1 MLLKNND
8 LKVNKKDIFIFSM
21 IFVIINLVGVFIVQY
36 FNKKVIDYLTLE
48 NITLKFG
55 LFILFFSVIFDC
67 SRLLTKTIELKF
79 VNFKMLKITNKAKEK
94 VFTYTINHSMSFF
107 DNSFSGDIS
116 SKISNIGNQLNKF
129 IDSIAHI
136 ISNIIFFILSFI
148 FYVSINIYI
157 AISFLIS
164 AIIYLLVCE
173 KYSSQYSEKRKIK
186 EEKKSN
192 YFGFVN
198 DVFLNIINV
207 KSFSHM
213 HFEKCNSNRY
223 LFKILKS
230 EKDII
235 KTQTKVQFLHFFS
248 TFVLFFSTISVATI
262 LLSTNKI
269 TSGDFVIVVIIL
281 HILKFSLR
289 SFMRYINQY
298 YASIGALNNSIEKLY
313 QPIEINNKTQ
323 NKLNLF
329 NGKIVFNNITFDYE
343 K

>member
-21 IFVIINLVGVFIVQY
+21 IFVIINLVGVFIAQY

-148 FYVSINIYI
+148 FYVSINIYCHI
-157 AISFLIS
+157 FFDFCYYIFISL
-164 AIIYLLVCE
+164 
-173 KYSSQYSEKRKIK
+173 RKIF
-186 EEKKSN
+186 KSI
-192 YFGFVN
+192 F
-198 DVFLNIINV
+198 
-207 KSFSHM
+207 
-213 HFEKCNSNRY
+213 
-223 LFKILKS
+223 
-230 EKDII
+230 
-235 KTQTKVQFLHFFS
+235 
-248 TFVLFFSTISVATI
+248 
-262 LLSTNKI
+262 
-269 TSGDFVIVVIIL
+269 
-281 HILKFSLR
+281 
-289 SFMRYINQY
+289 
-298 YASIGALNNSIEKLY
+298 
-313 QPIEINNKTQ
+313 
-323 NKLNLF
+323 
-329 NGKIVFNNITFDYE
+329 
-343 K
+343 

>member
-1 MLLKNND
+1 M
-8 LKVNKKDIFIFSM
+8 
-21 IFVIINLVGVFIVQY
+21 
-36 FNKKVIDYLTLE
+36 
-48 NITLKFG
+48 
-55 LFILFFSVIFDC
+55 
-67 SRLLTKTIELKF
+67 
-79 VNFKMLKITNKAKEK
+79 
-94 VFTYTINHSMSFF
+94 
-107 DNSFSGDIS
+107 
-116 SKISNIGNQLNKF
+116 
-129 IDSIAHI
+129 
-136 ISNIIFFILSFI
+136 
-148 FYVSINIYI
+148 
-157 AISFLIS
+157 IS

-198 DVFLNIINV
+198 DIFLNIINV
-207 KSFSHM
+207 KSFSHV

-223 LFKILKS
+223 LFKILES
-230 EKDII
+230 EKDIM
-235 KTQTKVQFLHFFS
+235 KTQNKVQFLYFFS